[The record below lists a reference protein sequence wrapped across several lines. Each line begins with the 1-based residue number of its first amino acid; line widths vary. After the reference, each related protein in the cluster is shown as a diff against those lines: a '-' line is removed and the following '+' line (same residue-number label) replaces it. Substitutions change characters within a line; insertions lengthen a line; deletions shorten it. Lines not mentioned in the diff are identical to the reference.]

1 MDSFDK
7 FLKFGSMDDENIEE
21 TENSIESAT
30 SYSFGSAFKNNTA
43 NVSGEYH
50 GNDDFDHM
58 YNLSSTDFDPDDGMI
73 VPDIKPKKKPNEKPC
88 IVVIDDDFS
97 TLDLMKIYLQR
108 DYIIKDFSNPKDAI
122 FYMNTHLP
130 DLIFL
135 DCFMTTIPTKQILS
149 IIRSYAELKEVPI
162 YYTADESEE
171 SAVRN
176 KLTEDISG
184 IITRPIARG
193 KLQEILDTVFKD
205 TSSDADSDTGDA
217 DGLQSLNDSGNEI
230 ITKSVFGEE

>member
-21 TENSIESAT
+21 TEISMESAT
-30 SYSFGSAFKNNTA
+30 SYSFGSAFRNNAA
-43 NVSGEYH
+43 NAGSELR

-58 YNLSSTDFDPDDGMI
+58 YNLNASDFDPDDGMI
-73 VPDIKPKKKPNEKPC
+73 VPDIKPQKRPDEKPC
-88 IVVIDDDFS
+88 VVVIDDDFS

-108 DYIIKDFSNPKDAI
+108 DYVIKDFSNPKDAI

-149 IIRSYAELKEVPI
+149 IIRSYAELKDVPI

-193 KLQEILDTVFKD
+193 KLQEILDIVFKD
-205 TSSDADSDTGDA
+205 TESDAEGDEDNA
-217 DGLQSLNDSGNEI
+217 GGSQSLNASGNDTVI
-230 ITKSVFGEE
+230 KSIFDE